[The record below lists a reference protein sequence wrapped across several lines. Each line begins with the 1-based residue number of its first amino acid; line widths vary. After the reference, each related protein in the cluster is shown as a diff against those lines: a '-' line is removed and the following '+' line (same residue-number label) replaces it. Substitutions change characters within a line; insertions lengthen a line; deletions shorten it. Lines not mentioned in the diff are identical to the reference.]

1 MYKKFF
7 GTAGRSLLTLFSF
20 LILLSFF
27 YSLYKFS
34 FSPKFYEFFYLK
46 FVIIFGIIFFLFVCL
61 NSFFK
66 DKIIIYC
73 NIFII
78 SCFVSLLLIEI
89 FFQLSSKI
97 ILNDI
102 SIRSE
107 QARKLG
113 IKFDKR
119 SKFEFYQD
127 YKKIDADAVP
137 SIPPNDFFLNYRE
150 YKNKNDLYAISGVS
164 KKNTVFC
171 NEGGTRTVY
180 LSDRYGFRNRD
191 KFWEDEK
198 IDIVLLGD
206 SLAQGACV
214 SDRDTIHE
222 RIIHY
227 TGKSFL
233 NLGYQGHGPLMQLA
247 SLKEYAST
255 KKPKKVIW
263 FYSETND
270 IDNLIYEYEWK
281 IFYNYLY
288 DDNYSQNLLIK
299 QQQIDNDHTEIFKS
313 IYSDRK
319 LADRQKVTKKK
330 LNIFSE
336 IKSVLKFY
344 KIRNFVSYFI
354 PRRYSLILH
363 GYSPINTFKIYEQ
376 IIDKAVEITESWG
389 GNFYFVYY
397 PHASRYFDSI
407 IHPYHLR
414 KYEYVKKIIS
424 NKNVKVIDLKKEV
437 FEKYKDTKGLYP
449 LRMSGHPNEK
459 GYDLVAEYIS
469 KIIMQN

>member
-1 MYKKFF
+1 MQFH
-7 GTAGRSLLTLFSF
+7 RSHLT
-20 LILLSFF
+20 I
-27 YSLYKFS
+27 
-34 FSPKFYEFFYLK
+34 
-46 FVIIFGIIFFLFVCL
+46 
-61 NSFFK
+61 
-66 DKIIIYC
+66 
-73 NIFII
+73 
-78 SCFVSLLLIEI
+78 
-89 FFQLSSKI
+89 
-97 ILNDI
+97 
-102 SIRSE
+102 
-107 QARKLG
+107 
-113 IKFDKR
+113 
-119 SKFEFYQD
+119 
-127 YKKIDADAVP
+127 
-137 SIPPNDFFLNYRE
+137 FFLNYRE

-299 QQQIDNDHTEIFKS
+299 QQQIDNDHTEIFKN

-319 LADRQKVTKKK
+319 LADRQKVQKK
-330 LNIFSE
+330 N
-336 IKSVLKFY
+336 
-344 KIRNFVSYFI
+344 
-354 PRRYSLILH
+354 
-363 GYSPINTFKIYEQ
+363 
-376 IIDKAVEITESWG
+376 
-389 GNFYFVYY
+389 
-397 PHASRYFDSI
+397 
-407 IHPYHLR
+407 
-414 KYEYVKKIIS
+414 
-424 NKNVKVIDLKKEV
+424 
-437 FEKYKDTKGLYP
+437 
-449 LRMSGHPNEK
+449 
-459 GYDLVAEYIS
+459 
-469 KIIMQN
+469 